1 MRVIRPQNLP
11 DCVRKLVREVLG
23 PEFAAERAPSA
34 TAASGPASGIM
45 AELTQVY
52 SEIDARDP
60 VLLLVKPGAD
70 PTTSLREFAEEVHGK
85 APQEAGRVGLFS
97 GISLRTGASLEISPI
112 SITFIG
118 GIPRKRAA
126 NVVSGIS

>member
-1 MRVIRPQNLP
+1 M
-11 DCVRKLVREVLG
+11 
-23 PEFAAERAPSA
+23 
-34 TAASGPASGIM
+34 
-45 AELTQVY
+45 Y

-97 GISLRTGASLEISPI
+97 GISLHKTRQGVTEEDEEQSLSEL
-112 SITFIG
+112 
-118 GIPRKRAA
+118 
-126 NVVSGIS
+126 SGHTEEHL